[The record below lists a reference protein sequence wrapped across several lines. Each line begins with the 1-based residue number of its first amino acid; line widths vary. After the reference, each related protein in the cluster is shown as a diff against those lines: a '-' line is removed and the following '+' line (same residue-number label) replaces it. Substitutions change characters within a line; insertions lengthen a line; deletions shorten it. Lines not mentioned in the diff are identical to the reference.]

1 MRLPRGAR
9 TRPFSEPPPASLIG
23 PMSTPHHTSVATVPV
38 SDPIPLRRV
47 LVSVYDKAGL
57 DQLATALKAAGI
69 EVVSTGGTARALEAH
84 GVKVTDV
91 AAVTGFPEILDGRVK
106 TLHPNVFAGL
116 LYRRDRPD
124 DIEIVAQHGIGPID
138 AVIVNLYPFEAIVAQ
153 SDCRPADAIELID
166 IGGPSLV
173 RAAAKNHAFTAV
185 VTGPDQYPELI
196 ATIARGGTTLA
207 ERRLLAARAFERTA
221 AYDTAIAAWM
231 ARHAGLVAD
240 SPAPAPATN
249 TLDAAPLP
257 ARFSLELQ
265 ERLPLRYGE
274 NPHQSAALYAPVGSR
289 VGLAGLK
296 QLCGKEL
303 SYNNLLDLDG
313 ATRLAGLIEAPAAIV
328 VKHTN
333 PCGAAT
339 AATID
344 GALATAMAADP
355 TSAFG
360 SIVAVNRRF
369 DRACAELLL
378 QPGLFVEVIAAPAF
392 DPVAV
397 ELLTTKPTW
406 KASVRLVEVPAG
418 DPWEPTHG
426 LELRSVAGAIL
437 AQRPDDCCDDPA
449 TWKVVTKQSP
459 AAELTPVLDFA
470 FTVVRR
476 LTSNAIAV
484 CQGSS
489 LVGAGIGQTSRVD
502 ATRIALEKAGSRA
515 RGGVLASDAF
525 FPFADSIP
533 LIARAGI
540 VAIVQPGGSKRDAEV
555 IAAAD
560 EAGIPMVFTSR
571 RHFRH

>member
-1 MRLPRGAR
+1 
-9 TRPFSEPPPASLIG
+9 
-23 PMSTPHHTSVATVPV
+23 MSTPHHASAVTVPV
-38 SDPIPLRRV
+38 ADPIPLRRV

-57 DQLATALKAAGI
+57 DQLAAALLGAGI
-69 EVVSTGGTARALEAH
+69 EVVSTGGTSRALESH

-91 AAVTGFPEILDGRVK
+91 ATVTGFPEILDGRVK

-124 DIEIVAQHGIGPID
+124 DIDVVTAHGIGPID
-138 AVIVNLYPFEAIVAQ
+138 AVIVNLYPFEAVVARP
-153 SDCRPADAIELID
+153 DCRPADAIELID

-185 VTGPDQYPELI
+185 VTGPDQYADLI
-196 ATIARGGTTLA
+196 ASIGRGGTTLA

-231 ARHAGLVAD
+231 ARHAGLVAEPATPA
-240 SPAPAPATN
+240 SPAPGGP
-249 TLDAAPLP
+249 DAAPLP

-265 ERLPLRYGE
+265 QRLPLRYGE

-296 QLCGKEL
+296 QICGKEL

-333 PCGAAT
+333 PCGAAS
-339 AATID
+339 APTID
-344 GALATAMAADP
+344 GALEAAMAADP

-378 QPGLFVEVIAAPAF
+378 RPGLFVEVIAAPAF
-392 DPVAV
+392 DPIAV

-406 KASVRLVEVPAG
+406 KGSVRLVEVPSG
-418 DPWEPTHG
+418 DPWQPTHG
-426 LELRSVAGAIL
+426 MELRGVAGAIL
-437 AQRPDDCCDDPA
+437 AQRPDDVCDDPA
-449 TWKVVTKQSP
+449 TWKVVTKLAP
-459 AAELTPVLDFA
+459 PAELTPVLDFA

-484 CQGSS
+484 CQGTS
-489 LVGAGIGQTSRVD
+489 LAGAGIGQTSRVD
-502 ATRIALEKAGSRA
+502 ATRIALEKAGERA
-515 RGGVLASDAF
+515 RGAVLASDAF

-540 VAIVQPGGSKRDAEV
+540 AAIVQPGGSKRDAEV

-560 EAGIPMVFTSR
+560 AAGIPMVFTAR

>member
-1 MRLPRGAR
+1 
-9 TRPFSEPPPASLIG
+9 
-23 PMSTPHHTSVATVPV
+23 MSTPHLAPAVTVPV
-38 SDPIPLRRV
+38 ADPIPFRRV

-57 DQLATALKAAGI
+57 DQLAAALLAAGI
-69 EVVSTGGTARALEAH
+69 EVVSTGGTSRALEAH

-124 DIEIVAQHGIGPID
+124 DIDVVSEHGIGPID
-138 AVIVNLYPFEAIVAQ
+138 AVIVNLYPFEAVVARP
-153 SDCRPADAIELID
+153 DCRPADAIELID

-185 VTGPDQYPELI
+185 VTGPDQYADLI
-196 ATIARGGTTLA
+196 ASIGRGGTTLA
-207 ERRLLAARAFERTA
+207 ERRLFAARAFERTA

-231 ARHAGLVAD
+231 ARHAGLVAE
-240 SPAPAPATN
+240 PATPGSAAPSGP
-249 TLDAAPLP
+249 DAAPLP

-265 ERLPLRYGE
+265 QRLPLRYGE

-296 QLCGKEL
+296 QICGKEL

-313 ATRLAGLIEAPAAIV
+313 ATRLSGLIEAPAAIV

-333 PCGAAT
+333 PCGAAS

-344 GALATAMAADP
+344 GALAAAMAADP

-406 KASVRLVEVPAG
+406 KGSVRLVEVPAG
-418 DPWEPTHG
+418 DPWQPTHG
-426 LELRSVAGAIL
+426 MELRGVAGAIL
-437 AQRPDDCCDDPA
+437 AQRPDDVCDDPA
-449 TWKVVTKQSP
+449 TWKVVTKRAP
-459 AAELTPVLDFA
+459 PAELTPILDFA

-484 CQGSS
+484 CQGPS

-502 ATRIALEKAGSRA
+502 ATRIALEKAGDRA

-533 LIARAGI
+533 LIAQAGI
-540 VAIVQPGGSKRDAEV
+540 AAIVQPGGSKRDPEV

-560 EAGIPMVFTSR
+560 AAEIPMVFTAR

>member
-1 MRLPRGAR
+1 MRLPGGAR
-9 TRPFSEPPPASLIG
+9 PRPFSQPPPAGLIS
-23 PMSTPHHTSVATVPV
+23 PMSTPHHASVPTVPV

-57 DQLATALKAAGI
+57 DQLGTAFEAAGI

-91 AAVTGFPEILDGRVK
+91 AAITGFPEILDGRVK

-153 SDCRPADAIELID
+153 PDCRPADAIELID

-185 VTGPDQYPELI
+185 VTGPEQYSELI
-196 ATIARGGTTLA
+196 AMIARGGTKLA

-240 SPAPAPATN
+240 SPTPAPT
-249 TLDAAPLP
+249 TPPLDAAPLP
-257 ARFSLELQ
+257 ARFALQ
-265 ERLPLRYGE
+265 LQQRLPLRYGE
-274 NPHQSAALYAPVGSR
+274 NPHQSAALYAPAGSR
-289 VGLAGLK
+289 FGLADLK

-426 LELRSVAGAIL
+426 LELRSVAGGIL
-437 AQRPDDCCDDPA
+437 AQRPDDYCDDPA
-449 TWKVVTKQSP
+449 TWKVVTRQAP
-459 AAELTPVLDFA
+459 FAELTPVLDFA